1 MKQGRV
7 AGGRVEAIGK
17 VAGRG
22 SGSILDRRILV
33 ASRALKVG
41 LPGTWKVTNPL
52 MVANDDVSSVTRV
65 GLHAESY

>member
-1 MKQGRV
+1 M
-7 AGGRVEAIGK
+7 
-17 VAGRG
+17 
-22 SGSILDRRILV
+22 DRRILD
-33 ASRALKVG
+33 ASRALRVG